1 MKPKFKKAFNLIA
14 FGLLALAVL
23 SLGIFIAVL
32 GNVIGAVV
40 AWVLI
45 LGFAYFALAI
55 LAWRVIFNTIQ

>member
-23 SLGIFIAVL
+23 SLGIFITVL

-45 LGFAYFALAI
+45 LGFVYFALAI
-55 LAWRVIFNTIQ
+55 LAWRVIFNTIR

>member
-45 LGFAYFALAI
+45 LGFVFFALAI
-55 LAWRVIFNTIQ
+55 LAWRVIFNTIR

>member
-23 SLGIFIAVL
+23 SLGIFITVL
-32 GNVIGAVV
+32 GNAIGAVV

-45 LGFAYFALAI
+45 PGFAFFALAI
-55 LAWRVIFNTIQ
+55 LAWRVIFNTIR

>member
-23 SLGIFIAVL
+23 SLGIFITVL
-32 GNVIGAVV
+32 GNVIGV

-45 LGFAYFALAI
+45 LGFVYFALAI
-55 LAWRVIFNTIQ
+55 LAWRVIFNTVR